1 MKIKNLFII
10 CLIIES
16 ALVLAGVLMKR
27 DVRIGITCFWA
38 VQLMKN
44 INDYLDEKR
53 AGHG

>member
-10 CLIIES
+10 CLILES
-16 ALVLAGVLMKR
+16 ALVLTGLLMKR
-27 DVRIGITCFWA
+27 DVWIGVTCYWA

-44 INDYLDEKR
+44 ISDYLDEKR